1 MEPRLC
7 RETGLT
13 HEWHMES
20 EGRGG
25 PWLGHL
31 GRWGCHLL
39 GLGSLGRKM
48 FGEDVVIKELY
59 FWGVVMKSP

>member
-7 RETGLT
+7 GETGLT
-13 HEWHMES
+13 DEWHMRS
-20 EGRGG
+20 EGKGG
-25 PWLGHL
+25 PWPGHL

-48 FGEDVVIKELY
+48 FGED
-59 FWGVVMKSP
+59 G